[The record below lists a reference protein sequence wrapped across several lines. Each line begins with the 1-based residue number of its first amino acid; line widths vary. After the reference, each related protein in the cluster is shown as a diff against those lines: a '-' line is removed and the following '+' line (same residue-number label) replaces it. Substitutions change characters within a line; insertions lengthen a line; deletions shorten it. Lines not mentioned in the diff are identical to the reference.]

1 MDPRAPSRHHGSSPH
16 AGPASSSFLGGGR
29 GSESVLTMT
38 QGSAGDLYVAGY
50 TLSADFPTG
59 MPFQRLQGGGTRFR
73 S

>member
-1 MDPRAPSRHHGSSPH
+1 
-16 AGPASSSFLGGGR
+16 
-29 GSESVLTMT
+29 MT